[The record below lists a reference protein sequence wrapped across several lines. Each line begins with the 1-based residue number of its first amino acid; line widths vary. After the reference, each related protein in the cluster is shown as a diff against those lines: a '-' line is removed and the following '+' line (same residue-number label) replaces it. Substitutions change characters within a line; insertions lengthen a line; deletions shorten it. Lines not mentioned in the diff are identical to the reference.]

1 MFSEK
6 QFRAW
11 QALNEPPTDDER
23 RAEIRRQV
31 EREVDDCVMQSRA
44 RIEREEGRQQAARV
58 LRHARAVTQPRDVR
72 PAQPVGVE
80 HRADDGTVWVRKS

>member
-6 QFRAW
+6 QFQRW
-11 QALNEPPTDDER
+11 QELNKAPTDEGR

-31 EREVDDCVMQSRA
+31 EREIDDWSLEYRA
-44 RIEREEGRQQAARV
+44 RIEREEGQRQAEHV